1 MKIQLAALVGVM
13 SLVLLAPG
21 GADASTHVQYGVQ
34 DDAWLLYGP
43 EAPAKRIEIL
53 QRLGVDMVRLTLR
66 WDAVA
71 QTVPTDPRNPKDPAY
86 HWDLYDPILQRLHAA
101 HIGVLISLWGTPPW
115 ANEGQKPNFMPND
128 TTSLASFAYAAS
140 SKYPWITRWT
150 IWNEPN
156 VRLFLIPNSP
166 SLYVSRLLNPAY
178 RALKSANPRNLV
190 AGGVTSPRKTP
201 TGVSPIAWIR
211 GMRAARALLDAYAQN
226 PYPVRPGETPTSGG
240 CWRCTEITMATLP
253 KLITEVKA
261 RFGTRTRIWLTE
273 YGYNSRPPSKW
284 LGVSNTLQARYVSE
298 AALRV
303 YLASHVDL
311 LINFLVRDEPDA
323 TKWTSGFLHE
333 SWQGEAVLRGV
344 RASVCTGV
352 AAWRAHERVGPGS
365 AAIGP
370 PALPVAAIPRRPLAV
385 GRRNTVD
392 VKRRLPAAR
401 DLRRARNAAAHLVA
415 ARSPLQR
422 HTQDHLG
429 RTSSA
434 TAEDRVSRPACPPA
448 CADPSTPPGNDRGSR
463 LG

>member
-13 SLVLLAPG
+13 SLVLLAPA

-71 QTVPTDPRNPKDPAY
+71 QSVPTDPRNPKDPAY

-166 SLYVSRLLNPAY
+166 SLYVSRLLNPSY

-323 TKWTSGFLHE
+323 TKWTSGFLT
-333 SWQGEAVLRGV
+333 SRGKVKPSFAAYALPFAQVSRRGV
-344 RASVCTGV
+344 RTSVWGQV
-352 AAWRAHERVGPGS
+352 RPRSGRQPYRLQQFRGGRWQWVGG
-365 AAIGP
+365 
-370 PALPVAAIPRRPLAV
+370 
-385 GRRNTVD
+385 T
-392 VKRRLPAAR
+392 RL
-401 DLRRARNAAAHLVA
+401 
-415 ARSPLQR
+415 
-422 HTQDHLG
+422 
-429 RTSSA
+429 TSSA
-434 TAEDRVSRPACPPA
+434 GFLQRVISGG
-448 CADPSTPPGNDRGSR
+448 PGTQLR
-463 LG
+463 LWSQRDHRYSAILRIT

>member
-1 MKIQLAALVGVM
+1 MRIQLAALAAVM
-13 SLVLLAPG
+13 SVALLAPV
-21 GADASTHVQYGVQ
+21 GAEASTHVQYGVQ

-53 QRLGVDMVRLTLR
+53 QQLGVDIVRLTLR

-71 QTVPTDPRNPKDPAY
+71 QSVPTDARNPNDPAY
-86 HWDLYDPILQRLHAA
+86 HWDLYEPILQRLHAA

-115 ANEGQKPNFMPND
+115 ANEGEQPNFMPSD

-140 SKYPWITRWT
+140 TKYPWITRWT

-201 TGVSPIAWIR
+201 SGVSPIAWIR
-211 GMRAARALLDAYAQN
+211 GMGAAHALLDAYAQN
-226 PYPVRPGETPTSGG
+226 PYPVRPHETPSSGG

-253 KLITEVKA
+253 KLITEVKR
-261 RFGTRTRIWLTE
+261 RFGTQTRIWLTE
-273 YGYNSRPPSKW
+273 YGYNSKPPSKW

-323 TKWTSGFLHE
+323 RKWTSGFLT
-333 SWQGEAVLRGV
+333 SRGKPKP
-344 RASVCTGV
+344 SF
-352 AAWRAHERVGPGS
+352 S
-365 AAIGP
+365 AY
-370 PALPVAAIPRRPLAV
+370 ALPFAQVSRHGMRTSVWGQVRPRSGRQPYRLQQFRDGHWQWVGGTRLTTPGGFLRRVVSV
-385 GRRNTVD
+385 GRGSQLRIWSPRD
-392 VKRRLPAAR
+392 RRYSGI
-401 DLRRARNAAAHLVA
+401 LRI
-415 ARSPLQR
+415 
-422 HTQDHLG
+422 T
-429 RTSSA
+429 
-434 TAEDRVSRPACPPA
+434 
-448 CADPSTPPGNDRGSR
+448 
-463 LG
+463 

>member
-1 MKIQLAALVGVM
+1 M
-13 SLVLLAPG
+13 SVALLAPV
-21 GADASTHVQYGVQ
+21 GAEASTHVQYGVQ

-53 QRLGVDMVRLTLR
+53 QQLGVDIVRLTLR

-71 QTVPTDPRNPKDPAY
+71 QSVPTDARNPNDPAY
-86 HWDLYDPILQRLHAA
+86 HWDLYEPILQRLHAA

-115 ANEGQKPNFMPND
+115 ANEGQQPNFMPSD

-140 SKYPWITRWT
+140 TKYPWITRWT

-178 RALKSANPRNLV
+178 RSLKSASPRNLV

-201 TGVSPIAWIR
+201 SGVSPIAWMR
-211 GMRAARALLDAYAQN
+211 GMGAAHALLDAYAQN
-226 PYPVRPGETPTSGG
+226 PYPVRPHETPSSGG

-253 KLITEVKA
+253 KLITEVKR
-261 RFGTRTRIWLTE
+261 RFGTQTRIWLTE
-273 YGYNSRPPSKW
+273 YGYNSKPPSKW

-323 TKWTSGFLHE
+323 RKWTSGFLT
-333 SWQGEAVLRGV
+333 SRGKPKP
-344 RASVCTGV
+344 SF
-352 AAWRAHERVGPGS
+352 S
-365 AAIGP
+365 AY
-370 PALPVAAIPRRPLAV
+370 ALPFAQVSRHGMRTSVWGQVRPRSGRQPYRLQQFRDGHWQWV
-385 GRRNTVD
+385 GGT
-392 VKRRLPAAR
+392 RLTT
-401 DLRRARNAAAHLVA
+401 LGG
-415 ARSPLQR
+415 S
-422 HTQDHLG
+422 LG
-429 RTSSA
+429 RVVSA
-434 TAEDRVSRPACPPA
+434 GHGARLRIWSPRDRRYSGIL
-448 CADPSTPPGNDRGSR
+448 TIT
-463 LG
+463 

>member
-43 EAPAKRIEIL
+43 ESPPKRIETL

-71 QTVPTDPRNPKDPAY
+71 QTVPTDPRNPRDPAY

-115 ANEGQKPNFMPND
+115 ANEGQKPNFMPSD

-140 SKYPWITRWT
+140 SKYPWVTRWT

-166 SLYVSRLLNPAY
+166 SLYVSRLLNPSY

-211 GMRAARALLDAYAQN
+211 GMRAARAQLDAYAQN

-323 TKWTSGFLHE
+323 TKWTSGFLT
-333 SWQGEAVLRGV
+333 SRGKV
-344 RASVCTGV
+344 KPSF
-352 AAWRAHERVGPGS
+352 AAY
-365 AAIGP
+365 
-370 PALPVAAIPRRPLAV
+370 ALPFAQVSRRGARTSVWGQVRPRSGRQPYRLQQFRSGRWQWV
-385 GRRNTVD
+385 GAT
-392 VKRRLPAAR
+392 RL
-401 DLRRARNAAAHLVA
+401 
-415 ARSPLQR
+415 
-422 HTQDHLG
+422 
-429 RTSSA
+429 TSSA
-434 TAEDRVSRPACPPA
+434 GFLQRVISGG
-448 CADPSTPPGNDRGSR
+448 PGTLLR
-463 LG
+463 LWSPRDHRYSAILRIT